1 MQTLV
6 YSPFYPR
13 KCKRTWHFKNSV
25 VWGVGS
31 NEGAS
36 GAVLERLWR
45 WLAHHRMFSRLCSS
59 PLYINPPFGYKAQN
73 DFYNATLSFTTRWS
87 LNQLFGL
94 LFYLE
99 RRFGRQRKRAF
110 KNAPR
115 TLDIDMIFYNRV
127 VYRQPHLSL
136 PHPRWAKRPSVTLPL
151 FLQALAWRQ
160 A

>member
-1 MQTLV
+1 MQTVV
-6 YSPFYPR
+6 YSPFYPK
-13 KCKRTWHFKNSV
+13 KCKRVLRLKNSV
-25 VWGVGS
+25 VWGIGS

-45 WLAHHRMFSRLCSS
+45 WLSNNRMFSSLHSS
-59 PLYINPPFGYKAQN
+59 PLYINPPFGYTAQN
-73 DFYNATLSFTTRWS
+73 DFYNATLVFTTRWS
-87 LNQLFGL
+87 LNQLLGL

-99 RRFGRQRKRAF
+99 RRFGRKRQRAF

-127 VYRQPHLSL
+127 VYKQAHLNL
-136 PHPRWAKRPSVTLPL
+136 PHPQWDKRPSVTLPL
-151 FLQALAWRQ
+151 FLQALVWRQ